1 MILVIKDTTVL
12 YSQVTES
19 KVEAI
24 KISNVLFG
32 MVPTV
37 VAEPQAIKFED
48 KAYLIAFS
56 AEIPDYLHVMDEFKN
71 AQILILDDFEG
82 YGEKV
87 RSYYASFTKEELFQ
101 ELLKYR
107 ILEVTDGDASTII

>member
-1 MILVIKDTTVL
+1 MILVIKDTTLL
-12 YSQVTES
+12 YSQVTENT
-19 KVEAI
+19 VEAI
-24 KISNVLFG
+24 KLANILFG
-32 MVPTV
+32 IVPKHV
-37 VAEPQAIKFED
+37 PEPKAIKYED
-48 KAYLIAFS
+48 KAYLIGFS

-71 AQILILDDFEG
+71 AHILILDDFVG